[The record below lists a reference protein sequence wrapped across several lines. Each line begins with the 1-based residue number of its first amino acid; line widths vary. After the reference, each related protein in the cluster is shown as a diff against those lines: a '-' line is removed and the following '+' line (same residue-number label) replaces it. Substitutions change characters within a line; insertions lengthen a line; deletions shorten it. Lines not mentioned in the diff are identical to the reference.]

1 MPITESD
8 LSGLRDG
15 NVVTTSGD
23 KIGSIGQVY
32 LDDQTG
38 EPSFVTANTGLFGTS
53 QSFVPLQAASVRDGD
68 IVVDYDKDTVKNAPR
83 IDDDGSL
90 SPEEEDR
97 LYEYYGLGGGT
108 TGGYD
113 DVRTET
119 TGAAYDRGADDDRG
133 RRDQ

>member
-8 LSGLRDG
+8 LSGLRG

-23 KIGSIGQVY
+23 KIGSIGQIY

-38 EPSFVTANTGLFGTS
+38 DPSFVTANTGLFGTS
-53 QSFVPLQAASVRDGD
+53 QSFVPLQSASVRGGD

-83 IDDDGSL
+83 IDDDGKL

-97 LYEYYGLGGGT
+97 LYEYYGLGGGVSQT
-108 TGGYD
+108 
-113 DVRTET
+113 T
-119 TGAAYDRGADDDRG
+119 TGADYDRGADGGADGGADRSV
-133 RRDQ
+133 